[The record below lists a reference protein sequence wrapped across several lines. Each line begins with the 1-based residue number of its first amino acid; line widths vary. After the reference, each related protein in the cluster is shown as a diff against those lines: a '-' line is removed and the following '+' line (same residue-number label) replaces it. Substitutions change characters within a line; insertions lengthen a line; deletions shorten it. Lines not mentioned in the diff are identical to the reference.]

1 MHKYEKLR
9 IKELKVGYKMKKYF
23 IREKYE
29 KIMLCRH
36 RAGWKSAV
44 LCMAVA
50 AQTLTSAVPACAATV
65 IMGGDEVE
73 DTGISDTQGTTIY
86 QPDSEKISE
95 EAEENWTADGNS
107 VSAERLSDNTIEY
120 DELGTFIH
128 KYNRTVQNAKTSI
141 NSTKNQYKKLRE
153 ELSGEL
159 QDSVREAKDAKSG
172 GDSDAYST
180 YKSYINTYKSAVKS
194 YNKVID
200 NLNSYGTNQSLA
212 SIEKSLT
219 KAAQSLMISYNT
231 LKLTEECLKKT
242 AEVSEAA
249 YNNTVLMQA
258 AGSATAT
265 DTETAKAQKDS
276 AVNSL
281 EQISAGKT
289 EVYKNL
295 CIMLGVDEN
304 AGYAIAELPEP
315 DITYITSTDREAD
328 IQNAVNNS
336 SAVKNLRHQSTGSS
350 ISESLKEASLTETEN
365 EVRIEA
371 KKLYSEMEEAAKA
384 YDAAELTGENAE
396 ESWSLAGKKN
406 SMGMLS
412 RAEYLSAELSYLSGK
427 AEYENARIG
436 LLSAINEYK
445 WYVEG
450 VS

>member
-1 MHKYEKLR
+1 ME
-9 IKELKVGYKMKKYF
+9 KYF
-23 IREKYE
+23 FREKYNRVVLRRRRSAW
-29 KIMLCRH
+29 KHVALC
-36 RAGWKSAV
+36 V
-44 LCMAVA
+44 AVA
-50 AQTLTSAVPACAATV
+50 AQTLTSAVPVYAATV
-65 IMGGDEVE
+65 IIGGDEVE
-73 DTGISDTQGTTIY
+73 DTGISNTQGTTIY
-86 QPDSEKISE
+86 QSDSEKLSE
-95 EAEENWTADGNS
+95 EAVDNWTADKNS
-107 VSAERLSDNTIEY
+107 VSAERLADNIIEY

-141 NSTKNQYKKLRE
+141 NSTKNQYKELKE
-153 ELSGEL
+153 ELSSEL
-159 QDSVREAKDAKSG
+159 WDSVREAKDAKSD
-172 GDSDAYST
+172 GDSEAYST
-180 YKSYINTYKSAVKS
+180 YKSYVNTYKAAVKS

-231 LKLTEECLKKT
+231 LKLTEDCLRKT

-249 YNNTVLMQA
+249 YNNTVLMQS
-258 AGSATAT
+258 AGGATAT
-265 DTETAKAQKDS
+265 EVEAAKAQWNS
-276 AVNSL
+276 ALSSF
-281 EQISAGKT
+281 EQISSGKN

-295 CIMLGVDEN
+295 CIMLGIDEN
-304 AGYAIAELPEP
+304 AGYAVAELPEP
-315 DITYITSTDREAD
+315 DSSYIAETDREAD

-336 SAVKNLRHQSTGSS
+336 SAVKNLRHQSVGST

-371 KKLYSEMEEAAKA
+371 ERLFSKMEEAAKTYA
-384 YDAAELTGENAE
+384 SAGLTKKNAE
-396 ESWSLAGKKN
+396 TDWALAEKKN
-406 SMGMLS
+406 DMGMLS

-436 LLSAINEYK
+436 LLSAINDYK